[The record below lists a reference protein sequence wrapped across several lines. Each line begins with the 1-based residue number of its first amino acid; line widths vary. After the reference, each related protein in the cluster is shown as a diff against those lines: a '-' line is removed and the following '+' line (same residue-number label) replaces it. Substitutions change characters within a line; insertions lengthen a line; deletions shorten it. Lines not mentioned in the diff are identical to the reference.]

1 MLQHRIKS
9 APLPWQSSDIKSWWW
24 LNICTYEIYIH
35 ICCINYTCWQVAGR
49 SDTGMDW
56 VLKSKHIP
64 QALSCWISSQGA
76 AGSHVWH
83 VNIIVGIPTNG
94 DCFVGNPSPR
104 SKKISIY
111 INQEINWFWISWTSE
126 LASWSR
132 LQLHLSFV
140 CLTYFSSHVSPSH
153 VSPSFLSWP
162 QHPPNPCPSFRTSW
176 HSWRLQLPSAKLCTM
191 FICWGTHRVLASTA
205 QADEHLGSSGHR
217 VSTCMCSNIQK
228 IYIRFVY
235 I

>member
-94 DCFVGNPSPR
+94 DCCLSAIHPQDQKR
-104 SKKISIY
+104 SAYISTKKSIG
-111 INQEINWFWISWTSE
+111 FG
-126 LASWSR
+126 
-132 LQLHLSFV
+132 
-140 CLTYFSSHVSPSH
+140 
-153 VSPSFLSWP
+153 FLGLP
-162 QHPPNPCPSFRTSW
+162 
-176 HSWRLQLPSAKLCTM
+176 SWRLGLGFSFTCLSFAWLT
-191 FICWGTHRVLASTA
+191 FLLTFLLLTFLLLFFLDRSTHQIRVLLFVL
-205 QADEHLGSSGHR
+205 LGIPDG
-217 VSTCMCSNIQK
+217 CSCQVQSCAPCS
-228 IYIRFVY
+228 FAEVLTES
-235 I
+235 